1 MKRRVFRGIFSDAK
15 ESVFLDRYFFSSG
28 LQASDVVVEERG
40 RDLYVR
46 NSSMEHSFKD
56 IFGDK
61 DGVDRALVAIN
72 GQSAIFVLGRDSY
85 YYTLRLD
92 GVRVM
97 VDCVYVDGRNIYN
110 GARIL
115 VGECGLGTLLESNF
129 YELGMELLAEQSR
142 DVYSFDTKTVAHGGG
157 RYLIGEI
164 NGVEFFDEYLSVE
177 SLMDSRPNKLVQW
190 RGRCYKFDTDLVFLT
205 KVGGGIRYV
214 DVVRSLD
221 PMKLQRLD
229 GDEVRRLVVDRCL

>member
-1 MKRRVFRGIFSDAK
+1 MLKKAFFWIGIFVS
-15 ESVFLDRYFFSSG
+15 FG
-28 LQASDVVVEERG
+28 LQASDVVIEGLG

-46 NSSMEHSFKD
+46 NSSIEHSVTD
-56 IFGDK
+56 ILGDK
-61 DGVDRALVAIN
+61 GGVDRVLVTIN

-92 GVRVM
+92 GEQVM

-110 GARIL
+110 GARIS

-129 YELGMELLAEQSR
+129 YEMGMELLAQQIR
-142 DVYSFDTKTVAHGGG
+142 DVYSFDTKAGAHGSG
-157 RYLIGEI
+157 RYLIGKL
-164 NGVEFFDEYLSVE
+164 NGIEFIDEYLTKE

-190 RGRCYKFDTDLVFLT
+190 GGRCYKFDTDLVFLT
-205 KVGGGIRYV
+205 KVGGAIRYV

-221 PMKLQRLD
+221 PMRLQRLD
-229 GDEVRRLVVDRCL
+229 GDHVRRLVVDGCL

>member
-1 MKRRVFRGIFSDAK
+1 MLKKAFFWIGIF
-15 ESVFLDRYFFSSG
+15 VSSG
-28 LQASDVVVEERG
+28 LRASDVVIEERG

-46 NSSMEHSFKD
+46 DSTIERSVKD
-56 IFGDK
+56 IFGEK
-61 DGVDRALVAIN
+61 DGVDRVLVTIN

-110 GARIL
+110 GARIS
-115 VGECGLGTLLESNF
+115 VGGCGLGTLLESNF
-129 YELGMELLAEQSR
+129 YEIGMELLAEQSR
-142 DVYSFDTKTVAHGGG
+142 DVYSFDTKAVAHGGG
-157 RYLIGEI
+157 RYLIGEL
-164 NGVEFFDEYLSVE
+164 NGVEFLDEYLSKE
-177 SLMDSRPNKLVQW
+177 SLMNSRPNKLVRW
-190 RGRCYKFDTDLVFLT
+190 RGRCYKFDTDLVFLI
-205 KVGGGIRYV
+205 KVGGAIRYV

-229 GDEVRRLVVDRCL
+229 GDDVRRLVVDRCL

>member
-1 MKRRVFRGIFSDAK
+1 MLKKAFFWIGVFVSF
-15 ESVFLDRYFFSSG
+15 G
-28 LQASDVVVEERG
+28 LQASDVVIEERG

-46 NSSMEHSFKD
+46 SSSVEHSVKD
-56 IFGDK
+56 VFGDR
-61 DGVDRALVAIN
+61 DGVDRVLMTIN
-72 GQSAIFVLGRDSY
+72 GQSAIFVFGRDSY
-85 YYTLRLD
+85 YYALRFD

-110 GARIL
+110 GARIS

-129 YELGMELLAEQSR
+129 YEVGMELLAEQIR
-142 DVYSFDTKTVAHGGG
+142 DVYSFDTKASAHGGG
-157 RYLIGEI
+157 RYLIGEL
-164 NGVEFFDEYLSVE
+164 NGVEFLDEYLSKE
-177 SLMDSRPNKLVQW
+177 SLIDSRPNKLVRW

-229 GDEVRRLVVDRCL
+229 GDDVRRLVVDRCL